1 MKKSYE
7 WRVCLLFV
15 FVFVF
20 VFVLQGC
27 MHNDQEKTAAC
38 LRVPM
43 DTPPTKIRL
52 RTFDQGGQEILL
64 INDQGSVFF
73 AKTKMTELATPALQ
87 QQYGTQEY
95 INALNLSWQLISNNY
110 SYVAEGGNNASQ
122 KIYELSFGES
132 WNAFSI
138 RIPVQSG
145 EPLPKELGLLAQYLH
160 CLESA
165 PGGEAQ
171 SASCWSAIQQ
181 REK

>member
-1 MKKSYE
+1 MKNKLRLTVYFFI
-7 WRVCLLFV
+7 LLSI
-15 FVFVF
+15 
-20 VFVLQGC
+20 QGC
-27 MHNDQEKTAAC
+27 IHHDQEKTATC

-52 RTFDQGGQEILL
+52 RSFDQGGQEIVL
-64 INDQGSVFF
+64 INNQGSVFF
-73 AKTKMTELATPALQ
+73 AKTKMAELATPALQ
-87 QQYGTQEY
+87 QQYGAQEY
-95 INALNLSWQLISNNY
+95 INALNLSWQVISNNY
-110 SYVAEGGNNASQ
+110 SYAAEGGNNASQ

-138 RIPVQSG
+138 RIPVKNG
-145 EPLPKELGLLAQYLH
+145 EPLPKELGLLADYLN

-181 REK
+181 REKQ

>member
-7 WRVCLLFV
+7 WRVCLL
-15 FVFVF
+15 F

-52 RTFDQGGQEILL
+52 RTFDQGGQEIVL
-64 INDQGSVFF
+64 INNQGSVFV

-87 QQYGTQEY
+87 QQYGAQEY
-95 INALNLSWQLISNNY
+95 INALNLSWQVISNSY
-110 SYVAEGGNNASQ
+110 SYTAEGINSPSQ

-138 RIPVQSG
+138 RIPVQSD
-145 EPLPKELGLLAQYLH
+145 EQLPKELDVLTRYLA
-160 CLESA
+160 CLEAA
-165 PGGEAQ
+165 PGGQTQ
-171 SASCWSAIQQ
+171 SASCWLAVQQ
-181 REK
+181 QKKQ